1 MACTADHDATSPT
14 ARSGQRR
21 PAQQQERAP
30 EPEAAVV
37 LTPDGHRRLA
47 ARAAWLAT
55 ERIPRLAHNLDS
67 PDRDGWAGG
76 EYGRAVTELARLTS
90 ILGQAI
96 TTGELP
102 PERPG
107 GVVELGDEVMVE
119 FDAAETERFLLVDPV
134 EAPVDDVRISVESPL
149 AQALLG
155 RRVGEQVEVE
165 APAGRYRCRIV
176 ATGRHRPAA
185 ASTETRISGS
195 WVMEGGMGRVRPLP
209 PWEDPLS
216 G

>member
-1 MACTADHDATSPT
+1 MARTADHDATSRTT
-14 ARSGQRR
+14 ARSGQHR

-30 EPEAAVV
+30 QPEAAVV
-37 LTPDGHRRLA
+37 LTPEGHRRLA

-55 ERIPRLAHNLDS
+55 ERIPRLAHNLDGS
-67 PDRDGWAGG
+67 DQDRWAGG

-90 ILGQAI
+90 ILGHAI
-96 TTGELP
+96 TTEALP
-102 PERPG
+102 PERP

-119 FDAAETERFLLVDPV
+119 FDADETERFLLVDPV
-134 EAPVDDVRISVESPL
+134 EAPVDDVRISMESPL

-155 RRVGEQVEVE
+155 RRVGEQVEVD
-165 APAGRYRCRIV
+165 APAGRYRCRIL

-185 ASTETRISGS
+185 ASPEPRTSGS

-209 PWEDPLS
+209 PWEDSL
-216 G
+216 

>member
-1 MACTADHDATSPT
+1 MARTADHDATSPT

-21 PAQQQERAP
+21 PARQQERAP
-30 EPEAAVV
+30 QPEAAVV

-55 ERIPRLAHNLDS
+55 ERIPRLAHNLDGS
-67 PDRDGWAGG
+67 DRDGWAGG

-96 TTGELP
+96 TTEELP
-102 PERPG
+102 PERP

-119 FDAAETERFLLVDPV
+119 FDAAGTERFLLVDPV

-185 ASTETRISGS
+185 ASTATRTSGS